1 MLEQRYLA
9 RVLFALGLL
18 AANAAI
24 AADNGAYIGFSAG
37 QARPSFDSNP
47 AVAAGFPVQYDSSSG
62 AWDAAVGYQ
71 INRYFGIELR
81 YIKFGDYNAHIFVPG
96 VGNLFTNIQI
106 NAWGGSLVGTAPLG
120 RGFSLLG
127 RVGENYTR
135 ETRGNCNICVTQ
147 PTSSSDNVWSPSF
160 GVGVKYDFNANWAV
174 RGEAE
179 RYTKIG
185 SNDNTFGGKVNL
197 YTVGVTYKF

>member
-1 MLEQRYLA
+1 MLDQRRLTVVLLA
-9 RVLFALGLL
+9 AGLL
-18 AANAAI
+18 AGNAAI
-24 AADNGAYIGFSAG
+24 AADNGLYVGFSAG
-37 QARPSFDSNP
+37 QSRPSFDSNP
-47 AVAAGFPVQYDSSSG
+47 AVAAGFPVIYDSSSS

-71 INRYFGIELR
+71 INKYFGVEVR
-81 YIKFGDYNAHIFVPG
+81 YIKFGDFNAHIVVPG
-96 VGNLFTNIQI
+96 VGPLYTNIQI

-135 ETRGNCNICVTQ
+135 ETRGNCNICATQ
-147 PTSSSDNVWSPSF
+147 PASSSDNIWSPSF
-160 GVGVKYDFNANWAV
+160 GVGVKYDFNANFSA
-174 RGEAE
+174 RGEVE
-179 RYTKIG
+179 RFTKIG

>member
-62 AWDAAVGYQ
+62 A
-71 INRYFGIELR
+71 
-81 YIKFGDYNAHIFVPG
+81 
-96 VGNLFTNIQI
+96 
-106 NAWGGSLVGTAPLG
+106 
-120 RGFSLLG
+120 
-127 RVGENYTR
+127 
-135 ETRGNCNICVTQ
+135 
-147 PTSSSDNVWSPSF
+147 SS
-160 GVGVKYDFNANWAV
+160 
-174 RGEAE
+174 
-179 RYTKIG
+179 
-185 SNDNTFGGKVNL
+185 
-197 YTVGVTYKF
+197 